1 MNQGTMKGMLAGALI
16 GATAATAFSMMNLER
31 ERQWKNQAMRMGK
44 NMLNKAEKMM
54 H

>member
-1 MNQGTMKGMLAGALI
+1 MNDGMMKGMLAGAII
-16 GATAATAFSMMNLER
+16 GATAATAFGVMNWER

-44 NMLNKAEKMM
+44 TMLNKAERMM